1 MTNMAENV
9 NLLQVI
15 ITALD
20 NAFAALID
28 KVSGKGTWKKNPW
41 VFAYSFELI
50 D

>member
-20 NAFAALID
+20 NAFAVPIN
-28 KVSGKGTWKKNPW
+28 KVSGKGTWQSSPW
-41 VFAYSFELI
+41 VFVYEFDLI